1 MYIIPDK
8 KFCFLASPRT
18 GSKSV
23 AKALTEQR
31 NAVLVGSHH
40 TTPEDH
46 PEIGVDDTWVIC
58 AAVRNHWDALA
69 SWWFKIEGGPGKMTP
84 MIKFLPRFCRN
95 NKRYAGDGQLWSVA
109 TQYANQLIRYEW
121 LGADLDTA
129 LVAAGMCPVE
139 LPHIRDSKRSVKAY
153 QVFYKRDTASWV
165 GKNFATEIKN
175 YGYKF

>member
-1 MYIIPDK
+1 MYIIPEK
-8 KFCFLASPRT
+8 KFCYIASPRT

-40 TTPEDH
+40 TTPEDN
-46 PEIGVDDTWVIC
+46 PEAGVDDSWVVC

-84 MIKFLPRFCRN
+84 MIKFLPRFCRL
-95 NKRYAGDGQLWSVA
+95 NKRYAGDGQLWRDA

-121 LGADLDTA
+121 LSADLDTA
-129 LVAAGMCPVE
+129 LVTAGMCPVE
-139 LPHIRDSKRSVKAY
+139 LPHIRDSKRTMTAY